1 MIGWLIIG
9 CEIAFWVFV
18 LAGLSTRY
26 LFKNKRLG
34 GLLLLGTPI
43 ADLVLLAATAIDLKQ
58 GANATAYHGI
68 AAIYLG
74 ATVAFGHSIIKW
86 ADQQFAYRFAGGQKP
101 QKKAKEGAEH
111 ARLERHGWYKHLLAW
126 SIGSLILVVM
136 MIWIGDRSRTAIF
149 ELFITR
155 WAWVLGIDFLISF
168 SYTLWPRKAKAGS

>member
-9 CEIAFWVFV
+9 CEVAFWVFV

-26 LFKNKRLG
+26 LLKNKKLG

-58 GANATAYHGI
+58 GAEATVYHGI

-74 ATVAFGHSIIKW
+74 ATIAFGHSMIMW

-101 QKKAKEGAEH
+101 KKKAKGGKEH
-111 ARLERHGWYKHLLAW
+111 ARLERQGWYKHLLAW
-126 SIGSLILVVM
+126 SIGSFILAVM
-136 MIWIGDRSRTAIF
+136 IIWIGDRSRTAIF
-149 ELFITR
+149 ELFIIR
-155 WAWVLGIDFLISF
+155 WGLVLGIDFLISF
-168 SYTLWPRKAKAGS
+168 SYTLWPRKERS